1 MRLSMIDSDTI
12 VGLAT
17 PSFESAI
24 ALIRVSGPK
33 TTALATDILGSCPL
47 PRQARHGNYKDLKD
61 DLLDDV
67 LFFFFKGPH
76 SYTGEDILEISCH
89 GNPFIAQKI
98 IDDLLSRGCQ
108 MAEPGEFTRRAFL
121 NGKMDLS
128 QAEAVMDL
136 IRARSDRA
144 LETANRQLRG
154 ALGKRIT
161 LLVDKLLQVVAGI
174 EAYIDFP
181 DEDLPPESQK
191 QHIDSISSVAEETD
205 KLLATSHYGNI
216 VRDGVR
222 TILVGEPNAGKS
234 SLLNQLVGYNRAIVS
249 PEPGTTRDFLEER
262 FMLGPHCIRFLD
274 TAGLRSEAQSV
285 EKLGIE
291 KTVEQSADADIFL
304 LILDSTQPFPPLPD
318 PVRNR
323 MTPQNTILVCNKN
336 DLVELKEIP
345 EGFSEFGFL
354 KTSALDGSG
363 ITELQDAIISL
374 VESGRTIIGEDL
386 IAISARHAHA
396 LSEVSRCLLSAR
408 GKLESQEPLELV
420 ASDLRGSLDNL
431 GQITGRIDNEQ
442 MLDKLFASFC
452 IGK

>member
-1 MRLSMIDSDTI
+1 MIDSDTI
-12 VGLAT
+12 VALAT

-24 ALIRVSGPK
+24 ALIRVSGPG
-33 TTALATDILGSCPL
+33 ASVLATDILGNCPR
-47 PRQARHGNYKDLKD
+47 PRQAHHGRYKDQD
-61 DLLDDV
+61 GTQIDDV
-67 LFFFFKGPH
+67 LFCFFKGPH

-98 IDDLLSRGCQ
+98 IDDLLSRGCE
-108 MAEPGEFTRRAFL
+108 MAEPGEFTRRSFL

-154 ALGKRIT
+154 VLGKRIT
-161 LLVDKLLQVVAGI
+161 LLAERLLQVVAGI

-181 DEDLPPESQK
+181 EEGLPPESQK
-191 QHIDSISSVAEETD
+191 KHIENIASVAKETN

-222 TILVGEPNAGKS
+222 TILIGEPNAGKS
-234 SLLNQLVGYNRAIVS
+234 SLLNQLVGYDRAIVS

-262 FMLGPHCIRFLD
+262 YMLGPHCIRFLD
-274 TAGLRSEAQSV
+274 TAGLHSGARSI

-304 LILDSTQPFPPLPD
+304 LVLDSTHPPPSLPD
-318 PVRNR
+318 EIRDR
-323 MTPQNTILVCNKN
+323 MTSQNTLLVCNKS
-336 DLVELKEIP
+336 DLNELKEIP
-345 EGFSEFGFL
+345 EEYSPFTRI

-363 ITELQDAIISL
+363 LPELQDAIITL
-374 VESGRTIIGEDL
+374 VESGRTAIGEDL

-396 LSEVSRCLLSAR
+396 LSEVSQCLQSAQER
-408 GKLESQEPLELV
+408 LESEEPLELV
-420 ASDLRGSLDNL
+420 ASDLRSSLDNL

-442 MLDKLFASFC
+442 MLDTLFSSFC